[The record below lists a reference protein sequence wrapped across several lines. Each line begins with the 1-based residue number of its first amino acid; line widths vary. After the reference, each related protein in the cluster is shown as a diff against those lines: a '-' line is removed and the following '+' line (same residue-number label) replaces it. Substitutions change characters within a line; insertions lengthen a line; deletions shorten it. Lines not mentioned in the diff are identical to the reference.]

1 MQGTEL
7 LGYVASALV
16 ALSLTMGSVVK
27 LRVLNLI
34 GAVTFAV
41 YGRLVGATP
50 VLAVNAFIAAV
61 DVWYLGRM
69 AWRRG
74 DYFEL
79 MQVSDPRD
87 PFLRRFLE
95 FHAEDVRRFFPG
107 FDLDRLENPT
117 VVFILRNAMPVGVM
131 VCEPDR
137 AGTLRIELDYVLPRW
152 RDFRCAR
159 WFYREWGPILARNGF
174 RRYVAR
180 ADIGM
185 HRRYLRKMGFRP
197 DGERGTPWHARP
209 VLSAS

>member
-1 MQGTEL
+1 MHGVEL
-7 LGYVASALV
+7 LGYAASALV

-27 LRVLNLI
+27 LRVLNLA
-34 GAVTFAV
+34 GAVVFAV
-41 YGRLVGATP
+41 YGWLVGARP
-50 VLAVNAFIAAV
+50 VLAVNAFIAV
-61 DVWYLGRM
+61 VNVVYLARM

-79 MQVSDPRD
+79 MQVRDPGD

-95 FHAEDVRRFFPG
+95 FHAKDLGRFFPE
-107 FDLDRLENPT
+107 FALDRLENPT
-117 VVFILRNAMPVGVM
+117 IVFILRNMMPVGVM
-131 VCEPDR
+131 VCEPDG

-180 ADIGM
+180 ADIGL
-185 HRRYLRKMGFRP
+185 HRNYLRKMGFRP
-197 DGERGTPWHARP
+197 DGERGAPWHARP
-209 VLSAS
+209 VLTTV